1 MKAFE
6 PKDIFAPASDLPIVT
21 GFLDMDF
28 YKFTMGQFIFMDPK
42 LRDVEVTFGLT
53 IRTKDVRLAKI
64 IDINELKEHLDSARK
79 LSMKPAELAFLRGI
93 PMTTRRTMFFEEYI
107 TFLSG
112 LNLPDYNLEYEG
124 DDIYLSFSGP

>member
-1 MKAFE
+1 
-6 PKDIFAPASDLPIVT
+6 
-21 GFLDMDF
+21 MDF